1 MFKEEIDISEKLVVL
16 MLLGWRRD
24 TLIKGV
30 LDGKIVDWE
39 SQRSVRDF
47 KYISTYTFLK
57 MYSFPGLNIAVLIGI
72 SGVVRMRSDILPV
85 SSMIVALIKF
95 VFDNDKVVLL
105 LVLLSLYCGVNK
117 SESWDKRIAITLIRF
132 RLNSWMLENISLSL

>member
-16 MLLGWRRD
+16 MWLGWRRD

-85 SSMIVALIKF
+85 SSMIVVLIKF

-105 LVLLSLYCGVNK
+105 LVLLSLYCGVNN
-117 SESWDKRIAITLIRF
+117 SESCDKRIAITLTRF
-132 RLNSWMLENISLSL
+132 RFNSWMLENISLSL